1 VPEPIPLD
9 LHDRDEAKELHRRM
23 HQTSLDLFGDNGEVR
38 VYGDVPV
45 QVS

>member
-1 VPEPIPLD
+1 LD

-23 HQTSLDLFGDNGEVR
+23 RQASLELFGDDGEVR

-45 QVS
+45 RVT